1 MSQGNASN
9 GKPDAFVAKKRRENK
24 SFLILWL
31 SLNVLPELSQKQH
44 LVTFVSLLD
53 NNLLKSAAHGRD
65 KKNKVQENQN
75 AVCLHFFPA

>member
-1 MSQGNASN
+1 MYSHLPTMSQGNASN

-53 NNLLKSAAHGRD
+53 NNLLKSAAHGREED
-65 KKNKVQENQN
+65 ANT
-75 AVCLHFFPA
+75 

>member
-9 GKPDAFVAKKRRENK
+9 GKLDAFVAKKRRENK
-24 SFLILWL
+24 SFLILWLWL

-53 NNLLKSAAHGRD
+53 NNLLKSAAHGREED
-65 KKNKVQENQN
+65 ANT
-75 AVCLHFFPA
+75 